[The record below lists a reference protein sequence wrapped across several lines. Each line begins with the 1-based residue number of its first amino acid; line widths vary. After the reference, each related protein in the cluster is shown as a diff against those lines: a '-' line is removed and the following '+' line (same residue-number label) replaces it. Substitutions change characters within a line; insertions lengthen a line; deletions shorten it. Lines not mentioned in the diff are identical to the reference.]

1 MTDRRNISPADE
13 LGHIRDEIKRLKKR
27 EDELRA
33 EMLAHGGAEAG
44 AEYRVEVVEQ
54 QRRTLDR
61 DALPKAILDDPA
73 YWKTSTS
80 RIVRVK
86 PIRTEAAGPSASLI
100 DDGDS
105 AGE

>member
-33 EMLAHGGAEAG
+33 EMLAHGGAEPG
-44 AEYRVEVVEQ
+44 ETFRVEVVEQ

-61 DALPKAILDDPA
+61 DALPKAILDDPT
-73 YWKTSTS
+73 YWKISTS

-86 PIRTEAAGPSASLI
+86 PIEAPAPSSSLI
-100 DDGDS
+100 DEDDI
-105 AGE
+105 